1 MSLPRKHLVN
11 AILLPLLLVGPLC
24 HLHAAQPRP
33 LFTPQ
38 QSSGRAT
45 PPDSGNP
52 APKPTPAPDEKP
64 GLGDQVIQDV
74 LEPLRTGMVTQ
85 NIQMVL
91 SIFDKKEL
99 NSYADLQG
107 QLRALFHQTSE
118 VRFRYQL
125 LQATSDGDRGSATA
139 ELEMDAL
146 PYEVTTIPARRSV
159 QMRFQ
164 LKLEPKGWKV
174 TGFSP
179 PDFFAVGFNP
189 AETQ

>member
-1 MSLPRKHLVN
+1 MSLMRKHLVQ
-11 AILLPLLLVGPLC
+11 LLPLSLLLGSVLC
-24 HLHAAQPRP
+24 NALHATP
-33 LFTPQ
+33 LFPSNFAQQ
-38 QSSGRAT
+38 QSSSQSA
-45 PPDSGNP
+45 P
-52 APKPTPAPDEKP
+52 AETGDQAQAAAPSEKLS
-64 GLGDQVIQDV
+64 LGDQVIQDV
-74 LEPLRTGMVTQ
+74 LEPLRAGMVTQ

-99 NSYADLQG
+99 NGYSDLQG
-107 QLRALFHQTSE
+107 QLRAFFHQASE

-125 LQATSDGDRGSATA
+125 LQATSDADRGSATA
-139 ELEMDAL
+139 EMEMDAL
-146 PYEVTTIPARRSV
+146 PYEVTTTPVRRSV

-179 PDFFAVGFNP
+179 SDFFAVGFNP

>member
-1 MSLPRKHLVN
+1 MSLMRKHLVQ
-11 AILLPLLLVGPLC
+11 LLPLSLLLVSALC
-24 HLHAAQPRP
+24 NVLHATPLLPSNFAQ
-33 LFTPQ
+33 Q
-38 QSSGRAT
+38 QSSSQSA
-45 PPDSGNP
+45 P
-52 APKPTPAPDEKP
+52 AETGDQAQAAAPSEKLS
-64 GLGDQVIQDV
+64 LGDQVIQDV
-74 LEPLRTGMVTQ
+74 LEPLRAGMVTQ

-99 NSYADLQG
+99 NGYSDLQG
-107 QLRALFHQTSE
+107 QLRAFFHQASE

-125 LQATSDGDRGSATA
+125 LQATSDADRGSATA
-139 ELEMDAL
+139 EMEMDAL
-146 PYEVTTIPARRSV
+146 PYEVTTTPVRRSV

-179 PDFFAVGFNP
+179 SDFFAVGFNP